1 MTKNRNWSKIYLVFV
16 FVLLY
21 LPIFYLI
28 YYSFNAGG
36 TMNNY
41 TGFTL
46 DHYRAVLQD
55 RRLFQI
61 VVQTLLVALISSL
74 LATIIGTFGALLI
87 YNTRNHKRKNRLLSA
102 NNILLVSPDVIIG
115 SSFLLLFTFAGY
127 RLGFLSVLL
136 SHVAFSIPIVV
147 LMVLPSLEEL
157 NRTMIKAAQ
166 DLGANSWQVLGRVI
180 LPNITP
186 GILAGFFMAF
196 TYSLDDFAVSFFV
209 TGNGFTT
216 LSVEIYSRARQGISL
231 EINALSTLL
240 FLGSLLLVLGYYS
253 INQYNKKRWVM
264 RR

>member
-1 MTKNRNWSKIYLVFV
+1 MTKNRNWSKIYLFFV

-36 TMNNY
+36 TMNEY

-74 LATIIGTFGALLI
+74 LATIIGTFGALII
-87 YNTRNHKRKNRLLSA
+87 YNTRNQVRKNRLLSA

-136 SHVAFSIPIVV
+136 SHIAFSIPIVV

-157 NRTMIKAAQ
+157 NRTMIKAAE
-166 DLGANSWQVLGRVI
+166 DLGANSWQVLGHVV
-180 LPNITP
+180 LPNISL

-240 FLGSLLLVLGYYS
+240 FLGSLLLVFGYYS
-253 INQYNKKRWVM
+253 ISQYNKKRLVM